1 MERATAARLGPYFRL
16 EASTGAPDSVTV
28 PAASSTLDQGG
39 MEDLYLLRR
48 RATQPLDRVAQVVRV
63 DPALGALYVDR
74 RYLDS
79 VPPTG
84 ETVEL
89 HHLPPD
95 ALRRAVL
102 AGLRRTWLRE
112 TVPLVDPSPP
122 GEPVV
127 PARGPIDLTGLT
139 GWLVLP
145 EQVLAVVDAT
155 TAMPVDGWDA
165 VMSGG
170 RTYLLLNGQ
179 GTTGRTN
186 ANADGTAR
194 YTLSARR
201 QQFTFV
207 NGVTQLGGPTADD
220 DLLAGPLEL
229 LSAAAHIECWRI
241 ARDKLEAAAAEGRM
255 PSQAEAAAEFTRQSV
270 ASCPW
275 LWRPNGRYGSRAA
288 ARIGPLWGLPG
299 AGGVRSPLGS
309 TWVNGPDVP

>member
-1 MERATAARLGPYFRL
+1 
-16 EASTGAPDSVTV
+16 
-28 PAASSTLDQGG
+28 
-39 MEDLYLLRR
+39 MEDLSLLRR
-48 RATQPLDRVAQVVRV
+48 QATQPLDRVAQVVRV

-89 HHLPPD
+89 HHLPPEV
-95 ALRRAVL
+95 LRRAVL

-112 TVPLVDPSPP
+112 TVPLVDPPPP

-127 PARGPIDLTGLT
+127 PASGPIDLTGLT

-155 TAMPVDGWDA
+155 TAMPVAGWDA

-186 ANADGTAR
+186 VNADGTAR

-207 NGVTQLGGPTADD
+207 NGTTRLGGPTEDD

-229 LSAAAHIECWRI
+229 LAAFAHCEAWRI

-255 PSQAEAAAEFTRQSV
+255 PSQAEAAAEATRQSV
-270 ASCPW
+270 ATCPW
-275 LWRPNGRYGSRAA
+275 LWRPNGSYGSRSAS
-288 ARIGPLWGLPG
+288 RIGPLWGLPG
-299 AGGVRSPLGS
+299 AGGVRSPLGG